1 MTALITCYVT
11 SPLALCT
18 EIVDILFD
26 DILHAHQFL
35 LSCYVDFDLVTVIII
50 VVGVVL
56 LPVTLLLL
64 VAVCHEGG
72 KRCSRK
78 RDVNGMHL
86 YQFTFTPPFGKCIG
100 IYPYSHYYAAIDSA
114 ESVAAKENQLQWWFN
129 AESNVLIFQSPSLFA
144 DHSIFWQACTTC
156 TILWFGNIY
165 VRTTFMHPI
174 KS

>member
-1 MTALITCYVT
+1 MTALITRYVT
-11 SPLALCT
+11 SPLSLCT

-35 LSCYVDFDLVTVIII
+35 SCYIDFDLVTVIII

-64 VAVCHEGG
+64 VAICHEGG

-100 IYPYSHYYAAIDSA
+100 THNRIIMRVAIDSA
-114 ESVAAKENQLQWWFN
+114 ESVAAKENQLQWSFN
-129 AESNVLIFQSPSLFA
+129 AESNVLIF
-144 DHSIFWQACTTC
+144 
-156 TILWFGNIY
+156 
-165 VRTTFMHPI
+165 
-174 KS
+174 